1 MKKDME
7 WYVLN
12 YDVNRRKIYNFN
24 IFNHWKFC
32 EDVDR
37 LLAEFNTDRDF
48 NKFCKGLDSELK
60 YYFMYRREYEI
71 SVGDAFEE
79 NLDRYEKYD
88 VYSQLYP
95 NLTALA
101 YYIIHNS

>member
-1 MKKDME
+1 MRKDME

-32 EDVDR
+32 EGVDR
-37 LLAEFNTDRDF
+37 LLTEFNTDGDF

>member
-1 MKKDME
+1 MRKDME

-12 YDVNRRKIYNFN
+12 YDVNKRKIYNFN

-37 LLAEFNTDRDF
+37 LLAEFNADGDF
-48 NKFCKGLDSELK
+48 NKFRSSLDLELK

>member
-1 MKKDME
+1 MRKDME

-12 YDVNRRKIYNFN
+12 YDVNKRKIYNFN

-37 LLAEFNTDRDF
+37 LLAEFNANGDF
-48 NKFCKGLDSELK
+48 NKFRSGLDLELK

>member
-1 MKKDME
+1 MRKDME

-12 YDVNRRKIYNFN
+12 YDVNKRKIYNFN

-32 EDVDR
+32 EGVDR
-37 LLAEFNTDRDF
+37 LLTEFNTDGDF

>member
-1 MKKDME
+1 MRKDME

-32 EDVDR
+32 EGVDR
-37 LLAEFNTDRDF
+37 LLTEFNTDGDF

-88 VYSQLYP
+88 VYSQLHP

-101 YYIIHNS
+101 YYVIHNS

>member
-1 MKKDME
+1 MRKDME

-32 EDVDR
+32 EGVDR
-37 LLAEFNTDRDF
+37 LLTEFNTDGDF

-88 VYSQLYP
+88 VYSQLHP

>member
-1 MKKDME
+1 MMKDME

-12 YDVNRRKIYNFN
+12 YDFNRRKIYNFN
-24 IFNHWKFC
+24 IFNHWRFC

-37 LLAEFNTDRDF
+37 LLAEFNTDGDF
-48 NKFCKGLDSELK
+48 NKFCRGLDSELK
-60 YYFMYRREYEI
+60 YYFRHRREYEI

-88 VYSQLYP
+88 VYSQLSP
-95 NLTALA
+95 NLIALA
-101 YYIIHNS
+101 YYIIHS

>member
-32 EDVDR
+32 EEVDR

-48 NKFCKGLDSELK
+48 NKFCSGLDSELK
-60 YYFMYRREYEI
+60 YYFRYRREYEI